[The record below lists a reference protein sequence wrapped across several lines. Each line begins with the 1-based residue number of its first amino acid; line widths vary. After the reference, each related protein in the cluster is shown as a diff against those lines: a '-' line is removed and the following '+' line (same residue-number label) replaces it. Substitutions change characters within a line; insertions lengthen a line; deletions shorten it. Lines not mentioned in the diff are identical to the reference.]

1 MKGYLITGLIALVA
15 IAIVVR
21 VPAAK
26 NIVFGA

>member
-1 MKGYLITGLIALVA
+1 MKGYLITALVALVA

-26 NIVFGA
+26 NVVFGA